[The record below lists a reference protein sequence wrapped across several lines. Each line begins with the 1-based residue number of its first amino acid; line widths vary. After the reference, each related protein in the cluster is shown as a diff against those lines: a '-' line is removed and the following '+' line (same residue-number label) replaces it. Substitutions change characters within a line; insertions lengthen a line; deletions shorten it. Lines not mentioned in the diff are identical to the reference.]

1 MGCRCVAVALLLLGC
16 ITVQGQEAPVFK
28 AGAELVVLHV
38 TVKERNGAF
47 VAGLPQDAFNVVED
61 GRAQTVRFLTDTD
74 TPVTV
79 GVLIDSSGSMF
90 QSRPLVI
97 AGAAAFAE
105 ASHPGDE
112 IFALAFNENVSP
124 ALPPSAPFTSDST
137 VLRAALERS
146 VNAWGRTALYDAI
159 SAGVDYLSRGS
170 RERKALI
177 VLSDGGDNASRATR
191 EEAVRKAQ
199 ASNAV
204 IYTVAL
210 IDQGSRDANP
220 KLLEELAQA
229 SGGQSF
235 RPERPREIAD
245 ALGQIA
251 RDIRHTYT
259 VGYAPTNTAR
269 DGTFRSVRVVVTA
282 PHGRPLVV
290 RSRRGYVAGKGERG
304 KGEGGTTEVPR

>member
-1 MGCRCVAVALLLLGC
+1 MRAALLAAAMLVPGR
-16 ITVQGQEAPVFK
+16 ITGQSQETPVFK
-28 AGAELVVLHV
+28 TDAELVVLHV
-38 TVKERNGAF
+38 TVRDRSGAY
-47 VAGLPQDAFNVVED
+47 VAGLPREAFSIVED
-61 GRAQTVRFLTDTD
+61 GTAQTVRLLTDTD

-79 GVLIDSSGSMF
+79 GLLLDSSASMHPI
-90 QSRPLVI
+90 RHLVI

-112 IFALAFNENVSP
+112 IFALAFNEAISP
-124 ALPPSAPFTSDST
+124 ALPPSAPFTSDSS

-146 VNAWGRTALYDAI
+146 VNARGRTALYDAI
-159 SAGVDYLSRGS
+159 SAGIEYLSGGS

-204 IYTVAL
+204 IYTIAV
-210 IDQGSRDANP
+210 IDPGTRDANP
-220 KLLEELAQA
+220 RLLRELAQA
-229 SGGQSF
+229 SGGESY
-235 RPERPREIAD
+235 RPDHPREIAD

-269 DGTFRSVRVVVTA
+269 DGTFRSLRVVVTA
-282 PHGRPLVV
+282 PQGRPLVI
-290 RSRRGYVAGKGERG
+290 RTRRGYVAG
-304 KGEGGTTEVPR
+304 TTEAPR